1 MLKKDDFLKGDFEI
15 LVWHVGDALVWTPY
29 TDEKGK
35 KLKLDSLSYLANTHP
50 VKMKMSEY
58 SDYAESKRQGLA
70 DR

>member
-35 KLKLDSLSYLANTHP
+35 KAKLDGLHFKP

-58 SDYAESKRQGLA
+58 SDYAESKKQGLA

>member
-1 MLKKDDFLKGDFEI
+1 MEDDMEI

-35 KLKLDSLSYLANTHP
+35 KLKFDGVSSLANSQP

-58 SDYAESKRQGLA
+58 SDYAESKKQGLNA
-70 DR
+70 